1 LFDLDLFMLRR
12 AVDGQ
17 RTGFISGC
25 DECGLVFS
33 NPLPSDE
40 ELAQFYSPAGEWG
53 APRAAP
59 VTEAQEAVEQRGK
72 SRSWTRMFE
81 PILDVV
87 DVTAPPSGARVLDFG
102 CGDGA
107 LLNHLRDC
115 GWDTWGIE
123 PAVDHAFRRHNRLRE
138 IPDEPMFDLVIAN
151 HVLEHVTNP
160 LALLQQFAAACRLGG
175 HLVVSVPRLDT
186 LPVHRDYKYVIN
198 GRAHV
203 MAYTWA
209 CLKGLLARAGWEP
222 VATPPDRISKGGG
235 RQTVARLRV
244 VARRVDGPLAMP
256 AAPADEARAAVR
268 GYHSEVAS
276 RPRLERLGL
285 WRLAARQAEAR
296 WRRETAARKATRV
309 EIEER

>member
-1 LFDLDLFMLRR
+1 MLRR

-25 DECGLVFS
+25 DDCGLVFS

-40 ELAQFYSPAGEWG
+40 ELARFYSPSGEWG
-53 APRAAP
+53 APRA
-59 VTEAQEAVEQRGK
+59 VLAQETAEQRGE

-81 PILDVV
+81 PVHDAL
-87 DVTAPPSGARVLDFG
+87 DVTAPPPGARVLDFG
-102 CGDGA
+102 CGDGT

-123 PAVDHAFRRHNRLRE
+123 TAIDHAFRRHNRLRA
-138 IPDEPMFDLVIAN
+138 IPSEPMFDLVIAN

-160 LALLQQFAAACRLGG
+160 LALLEQFATACRSGG

-203 MAYTWA
+203 TAYTWA
-209 CLKGLLARAGWEP
+209 CLQGLLARAGWKP
-222 VATPPDRISKGGG
+222 VATPPDRIGKGGG
-235 RQTVARLRV
+235 RETVARLRA
-244 VARRVDGPLAMP
+244 VARRVDGPLPMP
-256 AAPADEARAAVR
+256 VAPADEARAAVR
-268 GYHSEVAS
+268 GYHSGVAS
-276 RPRLERLGL
+276 RPVLERLGL

-296 WRRETAARKATRV
+296 WRRGAAARKATRV
-309 EIEER
+309 EVEER